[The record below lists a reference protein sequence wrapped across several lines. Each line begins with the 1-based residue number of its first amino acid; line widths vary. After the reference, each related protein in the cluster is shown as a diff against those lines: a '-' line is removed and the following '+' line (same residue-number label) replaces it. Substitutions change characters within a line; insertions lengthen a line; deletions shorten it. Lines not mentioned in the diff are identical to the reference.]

1 MKKQDSPLP
10 HTPPKY
16 GTKHNMLN
24 MIYLPLLEKK
34 SRSIDDTLLMTLS
47 ALTAQQT
54 EPTQET
60 MEKVQQFLDYSASQK
75 PAMHTTKVGWL

>member
-1 MKKQDSPLP
+1 MAC
-10 HTPPKY
+10 
-16 GTKHNMLN
+16 
-24 MIYLPLLEKK
+24 
-34 SRSIDDTLLMTLS
+34 RSIDDTLLMTLS

-75 PAMHTTKVGWL
+75 PVMHTTKVGWL